1 LGFSVTAC
9 DNRRNSKQ
17 FRRFFLS
24 DIIFDFDAVYL
35 SDDDFF
41 VGGRFRYVRLIVG

>member
-1 LGFSVTAC
+1 VTIDGILNNSVA
-9 DNRRNSKQ
+9 S
-17 FRRFFLS
+17 FFS